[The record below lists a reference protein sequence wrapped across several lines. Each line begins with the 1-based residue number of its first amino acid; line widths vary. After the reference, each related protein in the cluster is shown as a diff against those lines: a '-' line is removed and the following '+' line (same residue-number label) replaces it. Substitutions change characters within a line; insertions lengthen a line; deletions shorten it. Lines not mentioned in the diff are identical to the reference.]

1 MLSLRGASSDLEQWW
16 DTSHWTQAHAN
27 CSETFYRKELESDI
41 RGDKSKSAEQRRKT
55 LEMLKQFE
63 EDSMNDDVLGLDEDD
78 EDEDGNDLESRL
90 GGLDIGAVRSL

>member
-1 MLSLRGASSDLEQWW
+1 
-16 DTSHWTQAHAN
+16 
-27 CSETFYRKELESDI
+27 
-41 RGDKSKSAEQRRKT
+41 
-55 LEMLKQFE
+55 MLKQFE